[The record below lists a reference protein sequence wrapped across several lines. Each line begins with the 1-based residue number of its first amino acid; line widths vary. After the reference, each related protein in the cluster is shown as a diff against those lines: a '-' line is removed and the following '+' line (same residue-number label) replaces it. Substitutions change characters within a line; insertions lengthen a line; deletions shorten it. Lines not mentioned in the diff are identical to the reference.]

1 MLAEAIL
8 EGMAEHAAGRA
19 RGCSM
24 PRAADEDAA
33 GDSLVLDVD
42 GELLELDGELL
53 GLLDPVPR
61 GEDVYDGLGQ
71 QWLGSSAESPPDASE
86 DELSSGGADEE
97 MFDAAEDTGPAARDS
112 MTDKVR
118 KRLCVC
124 AYM

>member
-24 PRAADEDAA
+24 PRA
-33 GDSLVLDVD
+33 GDFSVLDVY
-42 GELLELDGELL
+42 GELRELDVELPRELL
-53 GLLDPVPR
+53 DSVPR
-61 GEDVYDGLGQ
+61 GEDGVNDGLDQ
-71 QWLGSSAESPPDASE
+71 QLLGSSAESPPDASE
-86 DELSSGGADEE
+86 DELSLGGADEE
-97 MFDAAEDTGPAARDS
+97 MVDAAEDTGPAARDS